1 MKKISILL
9 ILSIICGML
18 ASCDLLGGIF
28 NSNTGTPSNTP
39 TDAPSN
45 TPTDAP
51 SDTPSDTPDDT
62 QPPELVLRGDS
73 ALIIGADTCFTLVY
87 KNGEDSRSGRC
98 ATNIRTLAK
107 NLGLKEPEKIADT
120 DKNETKCEFLIGET
134 NRALSALAKA
144 EIEEKIEADP
154 RGLYWVWLYS
164 DGQLALYANN
174 RDAYLEAVAELE
186 AKFYKDGEI
195 TVKTDLK
202 EIGSVPGPHE
212 AYMSYEVFDNFYDG
226 YTDPF
231 GMTDD
236 DYKKMTITKETNA
249 RFRISYVD
257 ELGGKF
263 SAAFVKKSWGVWAMG
278 GMSYTTAKGVTHS
291 MTSSS
296 TDYEYVLR
304 IGADTPISF
313 RSGNHGNYPSDK
325 NWEYYVDDTSKSNDM
340 LLDMTFYDGKSGE
353 KFELAVGESKELD
366 GIRIVLHHNVYE
378 KNYTQENVLV
388 NAERSYLYN
397 GYDIMLD
404 TKLYMTQDVKFGNS
418 YSCMLPVDKN
428 YGNCAMFYKEDGST
442 VYMKTPLNNTVND
455 IVMGV
460 YATTIDVWG
469 ENNPDYHIIIKLNTP
484 KDQLKNAEAGINKGY
499 VGLREMLG
507 GGSNKIYCS
516 FNGNYGASEKWGTEL
531 HFNNSWSFSLQEDFE
546 NPAGEPDF
554 WVGVPKS

>member
-1 MKKISILL
+1 MKKISLLL

-28 NSNTGTPSNTP
+28 NGNTDTPS
-39 TDAPSN
+39 D

-51 SDTPSDTPDDT
+51 SDTPDDTP
-62 QPPELVLRGDS
+62 PPEPILRGDS

-98 ATNIRTLAK
+98 ATDIRTLAK
-107 NLGLKEPEKIADT
+107 KLGLKQPEKIADVN
-120 DKNETKCEFLIGET
+120 KKETKCEFLIGET

-154 RGLYWVWLYS
+154 RGLHWVWLYS

-174 RDAYLEAVAELE
+174 RDAYVEAVAELE

-231 GMTDD
+231 GMTDE
-236 DYKKMTITKETNA
+236 DYKKMTITKETHA
-249 RFRISYVD
+249 LFRISYVD
-257 ELGGKF
+257 EHGGKF
-263 SAAFVKKSWGVWAMG
+263 SAAFVKKSWGMWAMG
-278 GMSYTTAKGVTHS
+278 AMSYTTANGITHS

-304 IGADTPISF
+304 IGADTPLSF
-313 RSGNHGNYPSDK
+313 RSGNHGNYPGDK
-325 NWEYYVDDTSKSNDM
+325 NWEYYVDDTSKSNDK
-340 LLDMTFYDGKSGE
+340 LLDMTMYDAKTGD
-353 KFELAVGESKELD
+353 KFELETGDTKEINGL
-366 GIRIVLHHNVYE
+366 RIVLHHNVYE
-378 KNYTQENVLV
+378 KNYTRENVLV

-418 YSCMLPVDKN
+418 YSCMLPVLKD
-428 YGNCAMFYKEDGST
+428 YGNCAMFYKEDGTT
-442 VYMKTPLNNTVND
+442 VYMKTPLSNTVND
-455 IVMGV
+455 MVLGV
-460 YATTIDVWG
+460 YSTYIDVWG
-469 ENNPDYHIIIKLNTP
+469 ENNPQYHLIVKLNNP
-484 KDQLKNAEAGINKGY
+484 EDQLKNAEAGINKGY
-499 VGLREMLG
+499 VGLREMQG

-516 FNGNYGASEKWGTEL
+516 FNGNMGASEEWGTEL
-531 HFNNSWSFSLQEDFE
+531 HFNSSWSFSLQADFK
-546 NPAGEPDF
+546 NPTGEPDF